1 MPPITEVSSE
11 VVDDVVENQ
20 DEAENEEEGS
30 ENESAEMAED
40 QGEES
45 KEGDDLV
52 ISLEGEEEAKPE
64 TESTEAPQ
72 WVKDLRK
79 EHRETVRKL
88 RTLEAEKADR
98 EAKAGQQKQAE
109 LGEKPTLASCDYD
122 EEVYEPKLAD
132 WYKRKSEIEAKERDA
147 QAQAERQ
154 NQEWQAKL
162 EAHKKA
168 ASALRVSDY
177 EEASEAVKEA
187 FSDIQYAIMHE
198 ADNSAVLEY
207 AIGKRPAKV
216 KELAAI
222 TNPIKFAMALAKLET
237 QVKTTAKKTA
247 PAPETRV
254 RASAP
259 VSGAVDSK
267 LAKLM
272 EEADRTGDRTKVAA
286 YHREQGRQKAA

>member
-11 VVDDVVENQ
+11 VVDDVVDNQ
-20 DEAENEEEGS
+20 DKAENEEEGS

-132 WYKRKSEIEAKERDA
+132 WYKRKSEIEARERDA

-286 YHREQGRQKAA
+286 YHRERSKQAA

>member
-1 MPPITEVSSE
+1 MANTEVSSE
-11 VVDDVVENQ
+11 VVDDVVDNQ

-177 EEASEAVKEA
+177 EEASETVKEA

-207 AIGKRPAKV
+207 AIEIGIKV
-216 KELAAI
+216 PEVLRIVGYSNDPRAAI
-222 TNPIKFAMALAKLET
+222 ITPSITTIEQFPGSIGKVIVAEVLKLLKPNGENATVAEPIIV
-237 QVKTTAKKTA
+237 QVELIRRMST
-247 PAPETRV
+247 
-254 RASAP
+254 
-259 VSGAVDSK
+259 
-267 LAKLM
+267 
-272 EEADRTGDRTKVAA
+272 
-286 YHREQGRQKAA
+286 